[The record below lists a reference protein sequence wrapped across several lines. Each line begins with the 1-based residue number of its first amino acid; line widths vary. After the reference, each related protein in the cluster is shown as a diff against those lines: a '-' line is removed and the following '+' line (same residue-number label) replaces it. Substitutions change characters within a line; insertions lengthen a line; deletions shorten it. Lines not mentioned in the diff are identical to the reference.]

1 MVQPVF
7 NVPVF
12 PDQPQ
17 KFFRPPCLLMGR
29 KARQVVMILG
39 FHGLA
44 RFGEVAPRDA
54 HKHHLAQ
61 AGPPA
66 AAPFTAVAVAP
77 SLKVS
82 PKLVGY
88 EAGPS
93 LVPLFSASLEASGG
107 SCVRWAKT
115 CPAIFWSVL
124 WGDLSWSR

>member
-7 NVPVF
+7 NVPVL

-17 KFFRPPCLLMGR
+17 EFFGLPRPLIGR
-29 KARQVVMILG
+29 KACQVVMILG

-44 RFGEVAPRDA
+44 WLGEVAPRDA
-54 HKHHLAQ
+54 HEHHLAQ

-66 AAPFTAVAVAP
+66 AAPFAPMAVFAGRKVA
-77 SLKVS
+77 
-82 PKLVGY
+82 PKLVDY

-115 CPAIFWSVL
+115 CLAIFWSVL
-124 WGDLSWSR
+124 WGDLS